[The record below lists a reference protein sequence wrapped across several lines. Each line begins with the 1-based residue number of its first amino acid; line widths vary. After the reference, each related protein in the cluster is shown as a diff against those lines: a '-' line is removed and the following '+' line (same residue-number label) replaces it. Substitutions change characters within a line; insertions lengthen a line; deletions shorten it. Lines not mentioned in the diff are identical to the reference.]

1 MENKKYEYIKELK
14 MKLEGHKYA
23 QPYQALILR
32 VIHSFCHIAYLIA
45 NNMLPTSN
53 PTEKEWLG
61 VSVHSLSAN
70 EAQIVNASGARWIRI
85 DVFPE
90 FEAAIKNAKA
100 QNLKVLA
107 ILDSWMFDQQTTFTL
122 EEWRDNVT
130 HYVSQYANDVD
141 AWEIWNE
148 PANPNYTLSTKKYN
162 STENMSQIVEFYFS
176 MVEIASP
183 IIRDYDPSAK
193 IVLLGGLNLW
203 SGDDPHLGLDK
214 NFAQQLAD
222 IGIEQYGDA
231 ISVHAYPW
239 NEQIPPLI
247 WEKYSD
253 SLAFYRELYP
263 SLEIWVTET
272 GHPIDFG
279 GESAQAQYMN
289 DSLDYFEGK
298 VTMFFWYSL
307 VDNAW
312 EDKSFGLINSDE
324 TPRLAYY
331 ELKTS

>member
-1 MENKKYEYIKELK
+1 MLFI
-14 MKLEGHKYA
+14 A
-23 QPYQALILR
+23 F
-32 VIHSFCHIAYLIA
+32 VIVAYLIA
-45 NNMLPTSN
+45 NNNMLPASN
-53 PTEKEWLG
+53 PTENEWLG
-61 VSVHSLSAN
+61 VSAHSLSAN

-90 FEAAIKNAKA
+90 FETAIKNAKA

-122 EEWRDNVT
+122 EEWHDNVT

-193 IVLLGGLNLW
+193 IVLFGGLNLW
-203 SGDDPHLGLDK
+203 SRDDPNLGLDK

-222 IGIEQYGDA
+222 MGIEQYGDA
-231 ISVHAYPW
+231 VSVHAYPW
-239 NEQIPPLI
+239 MEKVEPLI

-279 GESAQAQYMN
+279 GESAQAQYMH

-312 EDKSFGLINSDE
+312 EDRSFGLIDGDE

>member
-1 MENKKYEYIKELK
+1 V
-14 MKLEGHKYA
+14 
-23 QPYQALILR
+23 LIIAV
-32 VIHSFCHIAYLIA
+32 VIVAYLIA
-45 NNMLPTSN
+45 NNTLPTSN
-53 PTEKEWLG
+53 PTENEWLG
-61 VSVHSLSAN
+61 ISLHSLSAN

-90 FEAAIKNAKA
+90 FETAIKNAKA

-122 EEWRDNVT
+122 EEWHDNVT
-130 HYVSQYANDVD
+130 HYVSQYADDVD

-148 PANPNYTLSTKKYN
+148 PANPNYTLSIEKYN

-183 IIRDYDPSAK
+183 IIRDYDPFAK

-203 SGDDPHLGLDK
+203 SGDDPNLGLDK

-222 IGIEQYGDA
+222 MSIEQYGDA

-239 NEQIPPLI
+239 MEQVEPLI

-253 SLAFYRELYP
+253 SLAFYRKLYP

-279 GESAQAQYMN
+279 GESAQAQYMH

-298 VTMFFWYSL
+298 VTMLFWYSL

>member
-1 MENKKYEYIKELK
+1 M
-14 MKLEGHKYA
+14 
-23 QPYQALILR
+23 LIIVV
-32 VIHSFCHIAYLIA
+32 VIVAYLIA
-45 NNMLPTSN
+45 NNMSLMSN
-53 PTEKEWLG
+53 SPENEWIGISL
-61 VSVHSLSAN
+61 HSLSAT
-70 EAQIVNASGARWIRI
+70 EVQIVNASGARWIRI
-85 DVFPE
+85 DVFPG

-107 ILDSWMFDQQTTFTL
+107 ILDSWMFGQNTTFTL
-122 EEWRDNVT
+122 EEWHDNVT

-148 PANPNYTLSTKKYN
+148 PASPNYTLSTEKYN

-176 MVEIASP
+176 MVATASP
-183 IIRDYDPSAK
+183 IIREYDPSAK

-203 SGDDPHLGLDK
+203 SGDDPNLGLDK

-222 IGIEQYGDA
+222 KDIEQYGDA

-239 NEQIPPLI
+239 MEKIEPMI

-253 SLAFYRELYP
+253 SMAFYRELYP
-263 SLEIWVTET
+263 SLEMWLTET
-272 GHPIDFG
+272 GYPIDFG
-279 GESAQAQYMN
+279 GESAQAQYMH

-298 VTMFFWYSL
+298 VTMLFWYSL
-307 VDNAW
+307 MDNAW
-312 EDKSFGLINSDE
+312 EDKSFGLIDGDG

-331 ELKTS
+331 ELKNWLN

>member
-1 MENKKYEYIKELK
+1 MNWMSINTRSRIKL
-14 MKLEGHKYA
+14 
-23 QPYQALILR
+23 
-32 VIHSFCHIAYLIA
+32 SFCVLVIAVVIVAYLIA
-45 NNMLPTSN
+45 NNMSLMSN
-53 PTEKEWLG
+53 SPENKWVGIST
-61 VSVHSLSAN
+61 HSLSAN

-90 FEAAIKNAKA
+90 FETAIKNAKA

-130 HYVSQYANDVD
+130 HYVSQYADAVD

-148 PANPNYTLSTKKYN
+148 PANPNYTLSTEKYN

-176 MVEIASP
+176 MVKIASS
-183 IIRDYDPSAK
+183 IIREYDPSAK

-214 NFAQQLAD
+214 NFAQQLAEKD
-222 IGIEQYGDA
+222 IEQYGDA
-231 ISVHAYPW
+231 ISVHAYLW
-239 NEQIPPLI
+239 MENVEPLI

-253 SLAFYRELYP
+253 FLTFYRELYP
-263 SLEIWVTET
+263 SLEIWLTET
-272 GHPIDFG
+272 GHPINFG
-279 GESAQAQYMN
+279 GESAQAQYMH
-289 DSLDYFEGK
+289 DSLDYFEEK
-298 VTMFFWYSL
+298 ATMLFWYSL

-312 EDKSFGLINSDE
+312 EDKSFGLINSDG

-331 ELKTS
+331 ELKNRLN